1 MTIGGDHYV
10 LKMKPAFLLQTRTF
24 YIDRMQTQELQKSEW
39 RLRFFLNYLQRLR
52 IENSILKGHF
62 LSVSNIHVWTENM
75 ISGVEFGLGKFWSRT
90 TNTRPSCW
98 QAHA

>member
-39 RLRFFLNYLQRLR
+39 RLRFFLKLSSEITNRKLY
-52 IENSILKGHF
+52 IERPFFISLKHPC
-62 LSVSNIHVWTENM
+62 LD
-75 ISGVEFGLGKFWSRT
+75 
-90 TNTRPSCW
+90 
-98 QAHA
+98 